1 METARVLYPG
11 LFQAE
16 KRGNES
22 MQEESPTQT
31 SYKMQMW
38 PVERFMLIHEA
49 REVYYSFIA
58 R

>member
-31 SYKMQMW
+31 SANVACGK
-38 PVERFMLIHEA
+38 IHA
-49 REVYYSFIA
+49 YS
-58 R
+58 